1 MSESLSCLQL
11 FVNTMGIS
19 PPVSSVHGILQART
33 LEWLLFPS
41 PGDLPDPGIKPGSS
55 VLQADFLPSEPPEK
69 PSLKVV
75 SSPSWWGCNE
85 PQNWSI
91 YPTNS
96 IPHWLKFAP
105 GGLKLQHFQVA
116 LYAEASSRGL
126 GESFHAGRGR
136 YLK

>member
-1 MSESLSCLQL
+1 MQVSQSCSTICAPMNFSPAGPLSMKFSRQEYW
-11 FVNTMGIS
+11 
-19 PPVSSVHGILQART
+19 SVLS
-33 LEWLLFPS
+33 FPS
-41 PGDLPDPGIKPGSS
+41 PGDLPNPGIKPGSS